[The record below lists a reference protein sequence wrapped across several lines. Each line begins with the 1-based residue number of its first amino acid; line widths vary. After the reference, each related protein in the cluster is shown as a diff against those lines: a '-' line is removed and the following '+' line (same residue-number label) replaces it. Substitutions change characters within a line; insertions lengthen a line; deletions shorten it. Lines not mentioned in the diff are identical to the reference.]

1 MNNYLFLILFVWACN
16 RAPQEILVHNV
27 GQAQGTTYSI
37 KYLEQNETD
46 YQWEIDSI
54 LKVIDESMSTYV
66 SNSIISQVNNGLNVP
81 LDEHFIKVFKTAQ
94 FWSNETK
101 GMFDCTIFPL
111 IEAWGFGNTLPTYLD
126 SSDVKI
132 LLSKIGFQNITI
144 QGDTILVNP
153 KEMKLNFNAIAQ
165 GYTVDVIAEFLHS
178 KNITNYLIE
187 LGGELRAKG
196 VNSNG
201 KAWIVGIDKPSN
213 KIDQNDRF
221 QVVLNLKDKSLA
233 TSGNYR
239 KYYIQD
245 GKVFS
250 HTIDPISGYPAQ
262 HSLLSATVLASDCMT
277 ADAVA
282 TALMVMGIKD
292 AQQFLENHSELD
304 AILIFKNGDGSWEDW
319 MTEGFEACLV
329 N

>member
-1 MNNYLFLILFVWACN
+1 MKKYLFLILFVWACN

-37 KYLEQNETD
+37 KYLKVNETD
-46 YQWEIDSI
+46 YQCEIDSI
-54 LKVIDESMSTYV
+54 LKVIDRSMSTYI
-66 SNSIISQVNNGLNVP
+66 SASIITHVNNGLDAS
-81 LDEHFIKVFKTAQ
+81 LDEHFIKVFNAAQ
-94 FWSNETK
+94 YWSNETK
-101 GMFDCTIFPL
+101 GMFDCTIYPL
-111 IEAWGFGNTLPTYLD
+111 IEAWGFGNTLPTYID
-126 SSDVKI
+126 SGDVQI
-132 LLSKIGFQNITI
+132 LLSKIGYQNITL
-144 QGDTILVNP
+144 QGDSLLINP
-153 KEMKLNFNAIAQ
+153 KGMQLNFNALAQ
-165 GYTVDVIAEFLHS
+165 GYTVDVIAEFLQS

-196 VNSNG
+196 FNSKG
-201 KAWIVGIDKPSN
+201 KTWVVGIDKPSN
-213 KIDQNDRF
+213 KIDENDRF
-221 QVVLNLKDKSLA
+221 QVVLNLKDKALA

-282 TALMVMGIKD
+282 TALMVMGVKD
-292 AQQFLENHSELD
+292 AQQFLENHSDLD
-304 AILIFKNGDGSWEDW
+304 AILIYKNVDGSWQDW
-319 MTEGFEACLV
+319 MTEGFEACLI